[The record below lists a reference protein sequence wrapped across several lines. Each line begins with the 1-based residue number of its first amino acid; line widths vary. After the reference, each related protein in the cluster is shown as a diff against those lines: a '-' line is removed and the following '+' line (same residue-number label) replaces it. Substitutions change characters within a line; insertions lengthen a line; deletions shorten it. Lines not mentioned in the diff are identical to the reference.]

1 MFDKEMV
8 HESFESNLLA
18 EEVGESTNLHRD
30 RERGREDCELCCSE
44 YESTTLLALKRLQKC
59 I

>member
-30 RERGREDCELCCSE
+30 
-44 YESTTLLALKRLQKC
+44 TV
-59 I
+59 

>member
-30 RERGREDCELCCSE
+30 TVQREREKEGTDCELCCLE
-44 YESTTLLALKRLQKC
+44 YE
-59 I
+59 

>member
-30 RERGREDCELCCSE
+30 TVKRERGREERGREEREIDRERGH
-44 YESTTLLALKRLQKC
+44 RL
-59 I
+59 

>member
-30 RERGREDCELCCSE
+30 REDCELCCSE

>member
-30 RERGREDCELCCSE
+30 REREGERTVNFAVQNMSQQLYC
-44 YESTTLLALKRLQKC
+44 R
-59 I
+59 